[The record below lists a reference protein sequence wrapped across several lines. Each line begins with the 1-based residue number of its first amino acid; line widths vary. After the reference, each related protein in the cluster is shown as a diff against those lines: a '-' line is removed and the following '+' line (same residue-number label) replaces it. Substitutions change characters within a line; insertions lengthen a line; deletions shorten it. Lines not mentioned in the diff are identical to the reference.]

1 MSGMT
6 DESVAP
12 VVSPSAV
19 FRFRGADLL
28 VPASTTDAE
37 AAYGVDPSCLPSL
50 PQAVSTMDVP
60 MFDGSMSL
68 RLLREAPDAALPEGW
83 RQVGARAAL
92 LAAADAAGDGPFEA
106 ARLFRACHIAHWR
119 AESSYCGRCGSANGD
134 APDELARL
142 CPSCGRREY
151 PRISPAVIVL
161 VTDDRDRILLAH
173 NVKFQSA
180 MHSLVAGFVEAG
192 ERLEQTVVREV
203 REEVGIEVTDIRYA
217 ASQPW
222 PFPDS
227 LMLGFRAR
235 YAGGELRPDSI
246 EISDVAWYSR
256 DALPSIP
263 ARGSVARALID
274 AWRAE
279 SSS

>member
-1 MSGMT
+1 MR
-6 DESVAP
+6 AI
-12 VVSPSAV
+12 SPSAA
-19 FRFRGADLL
+19 FRFRGSDLL
-28 VPASTTDAE
+28 VPLAMTDAE
-37 AAYGVDPSCLPSL
+37 AVSGFDPALLPESPL
-50 PQAVSTMDVP
+50 SGALLDIPL
-60 MFDGSMSL
+60 FDGVTRL
-68 RLLREAPDAALPEGW
+68 RLLRESADAPVPDGW
-83 RQVGARAAL
+83 RQVGARAVL
-92 LAAADAAGDGPFEA
+92 LAAAEAAAGDSFEA
-106 ARLFRACHIAHWR
+106 GRLFRACHLAHWR
-119 AESSYCGRCGSANGD
+119 AESAFCGRCGSPNGD

-142 CPSCGRREY
+142 CLSCGRREY

-161 VTDDRDRILLAH
+161 VTDEKDRALLAH
-173 NVKFQSA
+173 NVKFHST

-192 ERLEQTVVREV
+192 ERLEEAVAREV

-235 YAGGELRPDSI
+235 HVGGTIRPDGV
-246 EISDVAWYSR
+246 EISDADWYAR
-256 DALPSIP
+256 DALPDIP

-279 SSS
+279 VDS